1 MTSSRRCDDSCRC
14 RRAAVHGTTA
24 AEHLIS
30 AAAAVTEA
38 SLPTAATHATAAT
51 VRYPITPALDVA
63 VRHVIAADDD
73 VTRPTVHRRRRRTA
87 FTSNQVN

>member
-1 MTSSRRCDDSCRC
+1 MTSSRRCDDSCRR

-24 AEHLIS
+24 AEHLIC
-30 AAAAVTEA
+30 AAAVTEA

-63 VRHVIAADDD
+63 ERHVIAADDD